1 MLLIVAA
8 YVCGAIPGGYLL
20 NRFVGQ
26 RVAARVARVLAG
38 RRMTPLLVRLT
49 PRALSVLAD
58 VGKGAL
64 VTWGLAVL
72 ADQLAGTRG
81 EWTMW
86 PLVSPGLAHGAIVV
100 ALVVGHAL
108 SVYICGWG
116 GKGIATAMGAFVFL
130 MPWPS
135 VMAMIVFGLV
145 TGLTRRI
152 GMGSIAGTLTLP
164 IAIWYAE
171 PAAIVYIVVA
181 ALLCC
186 YTILVHSV
194 DVLPGGH
201 DEADRPHA

>member
-8 YVCGAIPGGYLL
+8 YLCGAIPGGYLL
-20 NRFVGQ
+20 NRFVWQ
-26 RVAARVARVLAG
+26 RIAPRVARALAG
-38 RRMTPLLVRLT
+38 RRMTPLLVRLA

-58 VGKGAL
+58 VCKGAL
-64 VTWGLAVL
+64 VTWGLAMLAAQL
-72 ADQLAGTRG
+72 ADTRG
-81 EWTMW
+81 EWTTR

-116 GKGIATAMGAFVFL
+116 GKGIATAMGAFVVL

-135 VMAMIVFGLV
+135 VMAMAVFGLV

-171 PAAIVYIVVA
+171 PSAMVYIVVA
-181 ALLCC
+181 VLLCC
-186 YTILVHSV
+186 YTILVHVV
-194 DVLPGGH
+194 DVLPGTH
-201 DEADRPHA
+201 DEAGPPHA